1 MFFFDSEK
9 DVMHLNFKK
18 VILENYLI
26 ILDMI
31 ELILKQ
37 NKIFYIKVSEMKNRF
52 IEIIKFLFRFNVVII
67 NSRLNKSG

>member
-1 MFFFDSEK
+1 
-9 DVMHLNFKK
+9 
-18 VILENYLI
+18 
-26 ILDMI
+26 MI